1 MRHWLRWISAL
12 LCASLMLS
20 GAANAAAAKKQDS
33 GKTAQTQ
40 QADPEAE
47 ALRTAVE
54 ATAKSAAEAKQQA
67 ETARAAAQSAM
78 DASARAS
85 AAWQKALSEARSAL
99 TDARQANRDTGSKE
113 ILKAQ
118 RQAESAAQLV
128 QAAADAYEK
137 AEAAARSAEKSA
149 RFLSRAEAA
158 ASGASYSAQAQAVAA
173 EAAVMAQ
180 SAAAS
185 AQAAADAAGEAKA
198 AADAAEKMY
207 RSSHAC
213 AVAENAKQYFFQA
226 PKQIKIT
233 FVGDCT
239 LGNSPRDRE
248 FYRDVSFEGYIE
260 KYGLQYPFENVQD
273 LFDCDDLTVI
283 NLEGIFYDSESGRVS
298 KTYNFRTAT
307 QNARMLN
314 LCSIEAASIGNNHS
328 MDYGAAG
335 IQAST
340 QTLDGL
346 GVNWFGVNEGAN
358 RVYIYEKDGVK
369 IGFASIYYG
378 YWAAGGNNVK
388 KMEKNYADLRAA
400 GCQVIV
406 GCIHCGVDYDP
417 IHDNHQERM
426 AKKMISMGAD
436 VVIGTGPHCIQGMRV
451 ENGIT
456 TLWSLGNFSFG
467 GNRNFNNKNDG
478 TLSIESL
485 LAQITFSFDENN
497 KYLGH
502 QLNIFPAY
510 SSGSTKANNF
520 QPVLVTGDTAKKVMA
535 CVQRDCKSIRLKP
548 YREEMGAI
556 QEFVPAK

>member
-1 MRHWLRWISAL
+1 MRYWIKWTAAL
-12 LCASLMLS
+12 LCVFLFFSA
-20 GAANAAAAKKQDS
+20 G
-33 GKTAQTQ
+33 
-40 QADPEAE
+40 AE
-47 ALRTAVE
+47 AAVSQTGEDDALRAAIE
-54 ATAKSAAEAKQQA
+54 ATAGSAGAAQGQAAE
-67 ETARAAAQSAM
+67 ARAAAERAKA
-78 DASARAS
+78 ASGRAS
-85 AAWQKALSEARSAL
+85 SAWQNALTEARSAL
-99 TDARQANRDTGSKE
+99 ADAQNAGRDVSSKE
-113 ILKAQ
+113 ILKAA
-118 RQAESAAQLV
+118 RQAESAAVHV
-128 QAAADAYEK
+128 QAAADAYEQ
-137 AEAAARSAEKSA
+137 AEAAARNAEKYA
-149 RFLSRAEAA
+149 RILSRAEAA
-158 ASGASYSAQAQAVAA
+158 AFGASFAAQAEAVAA

-180 SAAAS
+180 TASDS
-185 AQAAADAAGEAKA
+185 AQAAAA
-198 AADAAEKMY
+198 AAQAAETAAQAAEKLY
-207 RSSHAC
+207 QSAHAC
-213 AVAENAKQYFFQA
+213 AVAENAKQYFYQA

-248 FYRDVSFEGYIE
+248 FYHDVSFEGYIE

-283 NLEGIFYDSESGRVS
+283 NLEGIFYDSDSGRVN

-307 QNARMLN
+307 DNARMLN

-328 MDYGAAG
+328 MDYGSAG
-335 IQAST
+335 IQASI

-358 RVYIYEKDGVK
+358 RVFIYEKDGIK

-388 KMEKNYADLRAA
+388 RMEKNYADLRAA

-436 VVIGTGPHCIQGMRV
+436 IVIGTGPHCIQGMRV

-497 KYLGH
+497 RYLGH

-520 QPVLVTGDTAKKVMA
+520 QPVLVKGETAKKVMA
-535 CVQRDCKSIRLKP
+535 CVQRDCRSIRLQP

-556 QEFVPAK
+556 QEFVPVK